1 MPQPHQ
7 QPSSPTTSG
16 SAPDGKDK
24 SPLLRNS
31 VVKERDLEQFD
42 KLDISEESGWARS
55 SVNVDYSEKL
65 IFSDDEDNIQAKD
78 MRLLIAWDEYCQ
90 VSMSQVFYLAHF
102 SSF

>member
-1 MPQPHQ
+1 MPQPH
-7 QPSSPTTSG
+7 PSSSPTTSG

-65 IFSDDEDNIQAKD
+65 IFSDDEDNVQAKD
-78 MRLLIAWDEYCQ
+78 TRLLI
-90 VSMSQVFYLAHF
+90 V
-102 SSF
+102 